1 MPDPKKKKRKTL
13 SKNPGDIAETLKR
26 DYPGYT
32 ATYEGTG
39 VGNVPE
45 FRMRS
50 KNNGSTFTIRR
61 GSAFPKVAKEEAEKA
76 REKYRNRNK

>member
-1 MPDPKKKKRKTL
+1 MKDPGKKKKKKKI
-13 SKNPGDIAETLKR
+13 SKNPEDIATTLER
-26 DYPGYT
+26 DYPKHT

-61 GSAFPKVAKEEAEKA
+61 ASAFPAVEKERAKMLK
-76 REKYRNRNK
+76 EKYRNK

>member
-1 MPDPKKKKRKTL
+1 MPDPKKKKKKI
-13 SKNPGDIAETLKR
+13 SKNPGDIAITLER
-26 DYPGYT
+26 DYPKHT

-61 GSAFPKVAKEEAEKA
+61 GSAFPAVEKERAKMLKK
-76 REKYRNRNK
+76 KYRNK

>member
-1 MPDPKKKKRKTL
+1 MPDPKKKKKQI
-13 SKNPGDIAETLKR
+13 SKNPEDIAATLER
-26 DYPGYT
+26 DYPKHT
-32 ATYEGTG
+32 ATYEGIG
-39 VGNVPE
+39 VGDVPE

-50 KNNGSTFTIRR
+50 KNNGGTFTIRR

>member
-1 MPDPKKKKRKTL
+1 MPDPKKKKKKI
-13 SKNPGDIAETLKR
+13 SKNPEDIATTLER
-26 DYPGYT
+26 DYPKHT

-45 FRMRS
+45 FRMRG

-61 GSAFPKVAKEEAEKA
+61 GAAFPTVEKERAKMLKEKY
-76 REKYRNRNK
+76 YRNR

>member
-32 ATYEGTG
+32 ATYAGPG
-39 VGNVPE
+39 VGNKSE

-50 KNNGSTFTIRR
+50 ESGKTFTIRR
-61 GSAFPKVAKEEAEKA
+61 GAAFPALAKEEAEKA
-76 REKYRNRNK
+76 RMKYRNRNK

>member
-1 MPDPKKKKRKTL
+1 MPDPIKKKKKKQI

-32 ATYEGTG
+32 ATYAGPG
-39 VGNVPE
+39 VGGKAE

-50 KNNGSTFTIRR
+50 GTGKTFTIRR
-61 GSAFPKVAKEEAEKA
+61 GAAFPAVEKERAKMLKK
-76 REKYRNRNK
+76 KYRNK

>member
-1 MPDPKKKKRKTL
+1 MPDPKKKKKQI
-13 SKNPGDIAETLKR
+13 SKNPEDIAVTLER
-26 DYPGYT
+26 DYPKHT

-61 GSAFPKVAKEEAEKA
+61 GAAFPAVEKERAKMLK
-76 REKYRNRNK
+76 EKYRNK

>member
-1 MPDPKKKKRKTL
+1 MPDPKKKKKQI
-13 SKNPGDIAETLKR
+13 SKNPEDIAETLKR

-32 ATYEGTG
+32 ATYAGPG
-39 VGNVPE
+39 VGGKAE

-50 KNNGSTFTIRR
+50 ETGKTFTIRR